1 MNDDIDNGAEQPI
14 TFQRIG
20 GLLPSMGL
28 LPYEGECEEHGASA
42 VHLHPAQPKKEW
54 YCSQCHERDTVRK
67 VEQERL
73 QRNAAGLIEDAQ
85 LPEKYRGC
93 TFPAATPPQRDMR
106 LVVKAFKDHIA
117 KGQAWATLVLH
128 GKNGTGKTLVA
139 SELGES
145 VIKSLG
151 YSVRFCTAF
160 DMATE
165 IQESYDIYGKTEK
178 GEIDRF
184 SRYRLLIIDE
194 IDKVEER
201 KNARLLLEEVIN
213 KRYLAGMPVVAI
225 SNQPFNDM
233 EKFVGSR
240 VMSRLH
246 ENVFVSDFPW
256 PDFRKQPVKP

>member
-1 MNDDIDNGAEQPI
+1 MLSLRSISPAVRQSSGNLARQRVRSFLRQDDNG
-14 TFQRIG
+14 
-20 GLLPSMGL
+20 
-28 LPYEGECEEHGASA
+28 
-42 VHLHPAQPKKEW
+42 
-54 YCSQCHERDTVRK
+54 
-67 VEQERL
+67 
-73 QRNAAGLIEDAQ
+73 
-85 LPEKYRGC
+85 
-93 TFPAATPPQRDMR
+93 
-106 LVVKAFKDHIA
+106 
-117 KGQAWATLVLH
+117 
-128 GKNGTGKTLVA
+128 
-139 SELGES
+139 
-145 VIKSLG
+145 SLW
-151 YSVRFCTAF
+151 AF